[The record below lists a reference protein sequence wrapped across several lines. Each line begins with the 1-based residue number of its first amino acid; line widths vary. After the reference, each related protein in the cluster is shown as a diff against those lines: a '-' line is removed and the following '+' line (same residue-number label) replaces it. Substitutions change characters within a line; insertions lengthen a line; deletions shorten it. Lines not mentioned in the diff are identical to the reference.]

1 VPTPWRWIPQLSD
14 HRDITPTQTALAL
27 DLITRM
33 DLLRLKSIARLYAR
47 GLPPDVAWDDL
58 LQEAI
63 TRMLTGKRLRPEAV
77 PMVAFLAGVMRS
89 LRADHIRRARHG
101 ERHARF
107 ELLDPAAG
115 PERALIAA
123 EELARIRQLFA
134 EDATAL
140 RIIDA
145 LAAGW
150 TADQIRTQLGISKRE
165 YDTAR
170 KRMRR
175 CLLREGLTC
184 GRT

>member
-1 VPTPWRWIPQLSD
+1 
-14 HRDITPTQTALAL
+14 
-27 DLITRM
+27 
-33 DLLRLKSIARLYAR
+33 
-47 GLPPDVAWDDL
+47 
-58 LQEAI
+58 
-63 TRMLTGKRLRPEAV
+63 
-77 PMVAFLAGVMRS
+77 MVAFLAGVMRS

-123 EELARIRQLFA
+123 EELARIRQLFG